1 MERSQLIMST
11 SGVQQS
17 TRRRFQLYRHPWL
30 GLLAF
35 LLTTILSLVVM
46 AIFWFEIVKL
56 PRSSASAGLIQMTTM
71 HLLTLFVLVP
81 YVLRLPNG
89 RTTFRQYLD
98 DIRLSHIRPFLKLLL
113 LALSCYLI
121 LALCQAA
128 GSIVYRLSQGLPL
141 TADFLAG
148 VFDLRRDLPPQ
159 SQSWLVALPSI
170 FEEVAFRGVVLTLFL
185 RYYSNWKAIT
195 ISAVAFGAM
204 HLLNLLNNDA
214 EPIWVLG
221 QVVWT
226 SIFGLFYGVLAFR
239 SDSLIPPMI
248 VHYLGN
254 VFVGTLNGY
263 VGSIAALP
271 VQALIGVT
279 FTFGI
284 IPTSLLILWV
294 RFFSDRWLPVQE
306 RLKANMSLAY
316 E

>member
-1 MERSQLIMST
+1 MSA

-17 TRRRFQLYRHPWL
+17 TRQPFQLYCHPWL

-35 LLTTILSLVVM
+35 LVTTIFMLFIM
-46 AIFWFEIVKL
+46 AIFWFEILKL
-56 PRSSASAGLIQMTTM
+56 PRDAVSTNLLRMTTM
-71 HLLTLFVLVP
+71 HLLTLFAVVP

-89 RTTFRQYLD
+89 RTTFGQYLD
-98 DIRLSHIRPFLKLLL
+98 DIRLSHTKPLFKLLL

-128 GSIVYRLSQGLPL
+128 GSVVYRLSQGLPL
-141 TADFLAG
+141 TGDFLAG

-159 SQSWLVALPSI
+159 SQSWLISLPSI
-170 FEEVAFRGVVLTLFL
+170 FEEVAFRGVVLALFL
-185 RYYSNWKAIT
+185 RYYPKWKAIT
-195 ISAVAFGAM
+195 ISAIAFGAL
-204 HLLNLLNNDA
+204 HLLNLLNET

-221 QVVWT
+221 QVVWA
-226 SIFGLFYGVLAFR
+226 SIFGLFYGVLAIR

-263 VGSIAALP
+263 VGSVAALP

-294 RFFSDRWLPVQE
+294 RFFSDRWLPIQE
-306 RLKANMSLAY
+306 RLKANVSLAY